1 MKTIHLRKQAGS
13 SLVVVISVLATLMV
27 IVGVAAEYT
36 WTVNRH
42 VQRSNTQENAI
53 AVADSCIDM
62 LFTNWRALSRQ
73 APTVGQKSNAF
84 ASIPLPTAAQLGL
97 PTVTNFAKRGTGFDP
112 NVDELATD
120 FTISNYKVIAVT
132 PEWNALSS
140 ASGTPVPELGLAQTG
155 NINTTSANYNYIASA
170 DVTLP
175 SLGPTGKVVAKV
187 RRVFQKQQLSPWNYA
202 IFYVDPLEIH
212 PGPQF
217 TVTGWVHTNSDL
229 YTGHDTLTF
238 ADKVTYGSDWFA
250 PTAANPTAGFKPGD
264 GQHPETPTAPNYP
277 SNLPPAHDDAKQ
289 PFGLDATQIFNTT
302 DTNPNNDSYHELI
315 EPPPLT

>member
-1 MKTIHLRKQAGS
+1 M
-13 SLVVVISVLATLMV
+13 
-27 IVGVAAEYT
+27 
-36 WTVNRH
+36 
-42 VQRSNTQENAI
+42 ENAV
-53 AVADSCIDM
+53 AVADSCVDM
-62 LFTNWRALSRQ
+62 LFTNWRQICRQ
-73 APTVGQKSNAF
+73 TAPPSTPQTTSAF
-84 ASIPLPTAAQLGL
+84 TSITLPTATQLNL
-97 PTVTNFAKRGTGFDP
+97 PTATNFVKRGTGFDP

-140 ASGTPVPELGLAQTG
+140 ASGLRCLSLDWHKYRKL
-155 NINTTSANYNYIASA
+155 NTTSANYDYIASA

-175 SLGPTGKVVAKV
+175 ALGPTGKVVAKV
-187 RRVFQKQQLSPWNYA
+187 RRLFQKQQLSPWNYA

-212 PGPQF
+212 PGPAF

-250 PTAANPTAGFKPGD
+250 PTAANPSAGFKPGD

-289 PFGLDATQIFNTT
+289 PFGLDATQLFNTT
-302 DTNPNNDSYHELI
+302 DTNPNNDSYHELV
-315 EPPPLT
+315 EPPIRHARSNGSHALLGPGQRHYPSGCQ